1 MHLTNKMYDASKWF
15 VLVFLPA
22 CAVLAGGLGELYVWP
37 DTTLAVTTINL
48 TAVFLGS
55 ILQISSHHYHNT
67 PKGGGHVA

>member
-1 MHLTNKMYDASKWF
+1 MHLDNKVYDASKWF

-22 CAVLAGGLGELYVWP
+22 FAVLAGGLGELYVWS

-48 TAVFLGS
+48 MTVFLGS

-67 PKGGGHVA
+67 PKGGGKLA